1 MIQPDKRLLACADM
15 VSGKGTV
22 CDVGTD
28 HAYLPAYLVSS
39 GICRNAIASDI
50 GENPLKYAHKNLE
63 KLGLLDKITLIQSD
77 GLENIPC
84 DNVSDV
90 IIAGMGGETICGIIG
105 NSEWIKNDVNIILQP
120 MTKAPLLREWLWK
133 NKFEI
138 IREIAVEDGK
148 FIYTIIQAVYSG
160 VSYQPNDIEKYT
172 GRLDLNNQT
181 AKAYALR
188 QSEKFFSIAD
198 NLYKSGNIEQSE
210 RYSDIA
216 KEIKLMTRIKGVKKM
231 TTVNSIYEIL
241 DRTAPFKYQEK
252 WDNSGLIVGD
262 GDSEVNK
269 ILIALDITNS
279 VVDEACRKG
288 SDLIISHHPIIF
300 HPLKKIDFNNPVCR
314 LLQEFK
320 SAICIHTP
328 FDVAK
333 GGINDILYDMLKK
346 PLMLE
351 DDAETI
357 EAVSPDGVTGYG
369 KICSTMLSENFD
381 EKEIAAILKDIFGCT
396 VVRYCEGTRY
406 IKRIAFC
413 GGAGGSFLDKVIEMN
428 ADVYITGDVKHDQWI
443 TASNNG
449 LALFDCGHYH
459 TETIALDYLKRVIQ
473 ANCPDVKVEIAESN
487 IDPVCYKF

>member
-1 MIQPDKRLLACADM
+1 MIQPDKRLLVCADF

-28 HAYLPAYLVSS
+28 HAYLPAYLAATGKCKKAV
-39 GICRNAIASDI
+39 ASDI
-50 GENPLKYAHKNLE
+50 GENPLKYARKNLE
-63 KLGLLDKITLIQSD
+63 KMGMLDKVSLILSD
-77 GLENIPC
+77 GLKNIPS
-84 DNVSDV
+84 DDVSDV
-90 IIAGMGGETICGIIG
+90 IIAGMGAETICGILADC
-105 NSEWIKNDVNIILQP
+105 EWIKNNVNLILQP
-120 MTKAPLLREWLWK
+120 MTKASFLRMWLWD
-133 NKFEI
+133 NKFTIVNEA
-138 IREIAVEDGK
+138 AVEDGK
-148 FIYTIIQAVYSG
+148 FVYTVIQAVYSG
-160 VSYQPNDIEKYT
+160 IKYEYDDTEIYT
-172 GRLDLNNQT
+172 GRLDFSNLT
-181 AKAYALR
+181 AKKYALR
-188 QSEKFFSIAD
+188 QSEKFFRIAE
-198 NLYKSGNIEQSE
+198 NLHKSGNTEQSVK
-210 RYSDIA
+210 YSDIA
-216 KEIKLMTRIKGVKKM
+216 SKIKFMTRIEGVNKV
-231 TTVNSIYEIL
+231 TTVNSIYDIL
-241 DRTAPFKYQEK
+241 DRTAPFRYQEK

-288 SDLIISHHPIIF
+288 SDLIISHHPVIF

-346 PLMLE
+346 PLMLK

-357 EAVSPDGVTGYG
+357 EAVSADGVAGYG
-369 KICSTMLSENFD
+369 KICSTVLGEDCD
-381 EKEIAAILKDIFGCT
+381 EKEIARILKDVFGCT

-406 IKRIAFC
+406 IRRIAFC
-413 GGAGGSFLDKVIEMN
+413 SGAGGSFLDKVIEMN

-443 TASNNG
+443 TAANNG

-459 TETIALDYLKRVIQ
+459 TETVALEYLKRVIQ
-473 ANCPDVKVEIAESN
+473 ANFPEIKVEIAESN
-487 IDPVCYKF
+487 TDPVCYEF

>member
-1 MIQPDKRLLACADM
+1 MIQPDKRLLVCADM
-15 VSGKGTV
+15 ISGNGTV
-22 CDVGTD
+22 CDIGTD
-28 HAYLPAYLVSS
+28 HAYLPAYLIQS
-39 GICRNAIASDI
+39 GKCRKAIASDI
-50 GENPLKYAHKNLE
+50 SDGPLSFARQNLE
-63 KLGLLDKITLIQSD
+63 KLGLADEIQLIKSD
-77 GLENIPC
+77 GLENIPP
-84 DNVSDV
+84 DGISDI
-90 IIAGMGGETICGIIG
+90 IIAGMGAETICGIIQNVLWLENG
-105 NSEWIKNDVNIILQP
+105 VNLILQP
-120 MTKAPLLREWLWK
+120 MSKASYLRKWLYN

-138 IREIAVEDGK
+138 NEERAVQDDR
-148 FIYTIIQAVYSG
+148 FIYTVMKVSYSG
-160 VSYQPNDIEKYT
+160 ISVDIDEVT
-172 GRLDLNNQT
+172 ENIGRLDLKDEQ
-181 AKAYALR
+181 AKIYALR
-188 QSEKFFSIAD
+188 QSEKFYKIAD
-198 NLYKSGNIEQSE
+198 GMRKSGNIEKSE
-210 RYSDIA
+210 AYSDLA
-216 KEIKLMTRIKGVKKM
+216 NKIKLMIRMKGVKSM

-288 SDLIISHHPIIF
+288 SDLIISHHPVIF
-300 HPLKKIDFNNPVCR
+300 HPLKTIDFNNPVCR

-333 GGINDILYDMLKK
+333 GGINDIIYDMLKK

-351 DDAETI
+351 DDAESI
-357 EAVSPDGVTGYG
+357 EVVSNDGVTGYG
-369 KICSTMLSENFD
+369 KICSTMLSDDFD
-381 EKEIAAILKDIFGCT
+381 EKEIAAILKDVFNCT

-406 IKRIAFC
+406 IRRVAFC
-413 GGAGGSFLDKVIEMN
+413 SGAGGSFLDTVIGMN

-443 TASNNG
+443 TARNNG

-473 ANCPDVKVEIAESN
+473 ANFPDVKVEIAESN
-487 IDPVCYKF
+487 TDPVRYEF

>member
-1 MIQPDKRLLACADM
+1 MIQPDKRLLACAEM

-28 HAYLPAYLVSS
+28 HAYLPAYLIQT
-39 GICRNAIASDI
+39 GKCRKAIASDI
-50 GENPLKYAHKNLE
+50 GENPLKYAEKNLRRC
-63 KLGLLDKITLIQSD
+63 GMTDKIELIQSD
-77 GLENIPC
+77 GLENIPP
-84 DNVSDV
+84 DDISDI
-90 IIAGMGGETICGIIG
+90 IIAGMGAETICSIIG
-105 NSEWIKNDVNIILQP
+105 KAMWLDENINLILQP
-120 MTKAPLLREWLWK
+120 MTKAPYLRKWLYK

-138 IREIAVEDGK
+138 IKETAAEDNR
-148 FIYTIIQAVYSG
+148 FIYTVMQVRYSG
-160 VSYQPNDIEKYT
+160 VSADIDEIKEYL
-172 GRLDLNNQT
+172 GCLDLQSET
-181 AKAYALR
+181 ARLYALR
-188 QSEKFFSIAD
+188 QSEKLFKIAD
-198 NLYKSGNIEQSE
+198 GMYKAGNFLKSKEYSGLAE
-210 RYSDIA
+210 
-216 KEIKLMTRIKGVKKM
+216 KIKSMTRIKGMRSM
-231 TTVNSIYEIL
+231 TTVNTIYEIL

-262 GDSEVNK
+262 GDSEVNR

-288 SDLIISHHPIIF
+288 ADLIISHHPVIF

-333 GGINDILYDMLKK
+333 GGINDIIYDMLKK

-357 EAVSPDGVTGYG
+357 ELVSDDGVTGYG
-369 KICSTMLSENFD
+369 KICSAMLDDNFD
-381 EKEIAAILKDIFGCT
+381 EKEIAAVLKDIFGCK

-406 IKRIAFC
+406 IRRIAFC
-413 GGAGGSFLDKVIEMN
+413 SGAGGSFLDKVIAMN

-443 TASNNG
+443 TAGNSG

-459 TETIALDYLKRVIQ
+459 TERIALDYLRRVIQ
-473 ANCPDVKVEIAESN
+473 VNCPDVIVEIAESST
-487 IDPVCYKF
+487 DPVNYVF